1 MGNDLAAGGR
11 LTASAGA
18 RLLYAA
24 VLAASLLTGCGGSS
38 GSSGSSTAPE
48 PPAEAVLPPVTTAA
62 LGVTQTANL
71 AVDQYM
77 QGQLVAQR
85 IPGATVVVVKEGQVI
100 YARGYG
106 YANLASALPVKSED
120 RFEIGSITK
129 SFAASAI
136 MLLVQDGKMAL
147 DDKLEQYIDGSPA
160 QWSGITIRQVLNHTA
175 GIQRDADEATL
186 KAVASNQVIG
196 EDALLARI
204 KGYPLTGAPG
214 AKFSYSNVG
223 YYLIGF
229 VIRKVSGKHYFDFLQ
244 ECVFTPL
251 GMSTARLIAPN
262 LSSSGFATGY
272 TIENNRRVAV
282 RMTDAQLLGLS
293 LAAGGIQLSAM
304 DMAKWDAALYTEK
317 ILKKESLDQM
327 WTNSALVQ
335 AASGTEPDI
344 YYGLGWQLRTQ
355 GGMRWVYHSGGMPG
369 HVSEMIRY
377 PDQKMTVIVLLNL
390 DGNANPRTVG
400 RSVARLFDPAL

>member
-1 MGNDLAAGGR
+1 MGIDLAARGR
-11 LTASAGA
+11 LSATAGV

-24 VLAASLLTGCGGSS
+24 ALSATLLVGCGGS
-38 GSSGSSTAPE
+38 GGAPPE
-48 PPAEAVLPPVTTAA
+48 PPAEVVLPPVTTAA
-62 LGVTQTANL
+62 VGVTQTANL

-85 IPGATVVVVKEGQVI
+85 IPGASVVVVKEGQVI

-136 MLLVQDGKMAL
+136 MLLVQEGKMSL
-147 DDKLEQYIDGSPA
+147 DDTLDQHIDGSPA

-175 GIQRDADEATL
+175 GLQRDVDDVTF
-186 KAVASNQVIG
+186 KALAANQIIG
-196 EDALLARI
+196 EEALLTRF
-204 KGYPLTGAPG
+204 KGYPLTGIPG

-244 ECVFTPL
+244 ERVFTPL
-251 GMSTARLIAPN
+251 GMSTARLIAPK
-262 LSSSGFATGY
+262 LSLADVASGY

-282 RMTDAQLLGLS
+282 RLSDAQLLGLS
-293 LAAGGIQLSAM
+293 MAAGGIQLSAM
-304 DMAKWDAALYTEK
+304 DMAKWDAALYTET
-317 ILKKESLDQM
+317 ILKKETLDLM

-355 GGMRWVYHSGGMPG
+355 GGVRWVYHSGGMPG

>member
-1 MGNDLAAGGR
+1 MGINLAARGR
-11 LTASAGA
+11 FSPAAGA

-24 VLAASLLTGCGGSS
+24 VLAAALLAGCGGSS
-38 GSSGSSTAPE
+38 SPPE
-48 PPAEAVLPPVTTAA
+48 PPAEVVLPAVTTAA
-62 LGVTQTANL
+62 VGVTQTANL

-85 IPGATVVVVKEGQVI
+85 IPGATVVVVKEDQVI

-106 YANLASALPVKSED
+106 YANLENALPVKAED

-129 SFAASAI
+129 SFAATAI
-136 MLLVQDGKMAL
+136 MLLVEEGKMSL
-147 DDKLEQYIDGSPA
+147 DDKLEKYIDGSPA

-175 GIQRDADEATL
+175 GIQRDVDQATIT
-186 KAVASNQVIG
+186 AVASNQVIG
-196 EDALLARI
+196 EDALLTRF
-204 KGYPLTGAPG
+204 KTYPLIGAPG

-223 YYLIGF
+223 YFIIGF
-229 VIRKVSGKHYFDFLQ
+229 VILKVSGKHYFDFLQ
-244 ECVFTPL
+244 ERVFTPL
-251 GMSTARLIAPN
+251 GMSSARLIAPN
-262 LSSSGFATGY
+262 LSPSGYATGY
-272 TIENNRRVAV
+272 SIENNRRVAV
-282 RMTDAQLLGLS
+282 RLTDAQLLGLS

-304 DMAKWDAALYTEK
+304 DMAKWDAALYTDK
-317 ILKKESLDQM
+317 ILKKETRDLM

-355 GGMRWVYHSGGMPG
+355 AGVRWVYHSGGMPG

-377 PDQKMTVIVLLNL
+377 PDQKLTVIVLLNL
-390 DGNANPRTVG
+390 DGNANPRIVG